1 MQSVGSSYLT
11 LPEWVEQVR
20 PHLEKN
26 GEPSPEED
34 LKTIVT
40 KALIFLNHEGH
51 ARQISLDGSTGK
63 WKVFQRFKLNPW
75 FRGEGKMIFVR
86 VLRNLTRPHITYPQP
101 LFP

>member
-34 LKTIVT
+34 LKTVIA
-40 KALIFLNHEGH
+40 KALIF
-51 ARQISLDGSTGK
+51 
-63 WKVFQRFKLNPW
+63 FKS
-75 FRGEGKMIFVR
+75 
-86 VLRNLTRPHITYPQP
+86 
-101 LFP
+101 